1 VLPIFR
7 IPNKPPPLFSLLQII
22 HTHDPSEISQLLF
35 GMTDAITKARLN
47 EKEDTHMNNT
57 NVKTGMK
64 IGTLV
69 GGLVFAIFG
78 IVPGFYFGSYGTLII
93 LQKLMGVV
101 EPTLFVRAAVVCGI
115 VIGIASAAVVSL
127 VIGGLI
133 GTALGFIVS
142 APAAMRQDMSKV

>member
-1 VLPIFR
+1 
-7 IPNKPPPLFSLLQII
+7 
-22 HTHDPSEISQLLF
+22 
-35 GMTDAITKARLN
+35 MTDAITKARLN
-47 EKEDTHMNNT
+47 EKEDTKMKNT

-69 GGLVFAIFG
+69 GGLVFAVFG
-78 IVPGFYFGSYGTLII
+78 IVPGFYFGSFGTLIL

-127 VIGGLI
+127 VIGGLA
-133 GTALGFIVS
+133 GMALGYVVS
-142 APAAMRQDMSKV
+142 APAAMRQDESKA